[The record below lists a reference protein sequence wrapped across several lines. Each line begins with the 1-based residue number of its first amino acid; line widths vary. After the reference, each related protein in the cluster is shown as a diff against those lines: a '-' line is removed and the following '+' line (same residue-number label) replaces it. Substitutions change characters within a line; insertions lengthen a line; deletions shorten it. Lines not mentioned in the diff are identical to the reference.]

1 MRWFAMLQVASF
13 VNLCAYRQRRQVFC
27 MHDGTMNVLGIVL
40 IDCVYFGI
48 VLAAVSREKSA
59 TQIQTEMQLHA
70 YGIRDTYD
78 RVYIYI

>member
-1 MRWFAMLQVASF
+1 
-13 VNLCAYRQRRQVFC
+13 

>member
-1 MRWFAMLQVASF
+1 
-13 VNLCAYRQRRQVFC
+13 

-78 RVYIYI
+78 RVYIYNIYNNIYNIYNNNIYIYI